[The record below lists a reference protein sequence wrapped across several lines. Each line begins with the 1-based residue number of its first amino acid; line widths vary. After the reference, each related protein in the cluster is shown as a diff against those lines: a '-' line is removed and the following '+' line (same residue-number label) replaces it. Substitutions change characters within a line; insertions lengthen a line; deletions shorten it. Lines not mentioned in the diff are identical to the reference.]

1 MKVKRTS
8 IADLIRP
15 LRDAKERERERDK
28 EREMGRGAR
37 SVEDANI
44 SNDATTTEGNVST
57 SHHLVVDGRG
67 MTRAPV
73 TTLTRM
79 TLPSETSSSD
89 LTIATSHDLTTA
101 TLSNM
106 GEDAVFFLP
115 GHTTSPVVTSPVVE
129 RESSGMLMKGQ
140 FGGTLFG
147 ERRLKVTTRSL
158 REGKSQSL
166 ILLTGSEPEDKDD
179 THCKVSLTGHAKIYL
194 PTEYDSGSWFTG
206 S

>member
-15 LRDAKERERERDK
+15 LREAKERERERDK

-37 SVEDANI
+37 SVEDANM
-44 SNDATTTEGNVST
+44 SNDATTTEGNVAT
-57 SHHLVVDGRG
+57 SHHLVLDGGG
-67 MTRAPV
+67 MTAPA

-79 TLPSETSSSD
+79 TLPSESTSSY
-89 LTIATSHDLTTA
+89 LTIATGHDLTTA

-106 GEDAVFFLP
+106 GEDAVIYLP
-115 GHTTSPVVTSPVVE
+115 GHTTIPVVTSPVVE
-129 RESSGMLMKGQ
+129 QENSGKLMKEQ
-140 FGGTLFG
+140 SGGTLLG
-147 ERRLKVTTRSL
+147 ERRLKVTKRSL

-179 THCKVSLTGHAKIYL
+179 THCKVSLVGH
-194 PTEYDSGSWFTG
+194 
-206 S
+206 

>member
-15 LRDAKERERERDK
+15 LREAKERERDK
-28 EREMGRGAR
+28 EREMGRGAM

-44 SNDATTTEGNVST
+44 SNDATTTEGNVAT
-57 SHHLVVDGRG
+57 NHHLAVDGRG
-67 MTRAPV
+67 MTAPV
-73 TTLTRM
+73 TTLTRT
-79 TLPSETSSSD
+79 TLPSEMASSY
-89 LTIATSHDLTTA
+89 LTIASSHDLTTA

-115 GHTTSPVVTSPVVE
+115 GQTTIPVVTSTVVE
-129 RESSGMLMKGQ
+129 QERSGMVMKEQ

-147 ERRLKVTTRSL
+147 ERRLQVTKRSL

-166 ILLTGSEPEDKDD
+166 ILLTGSESEDKDD
-179 THCKVSLTGHAKIYL
+179 THCKVSLIGN
-194 PTEYDSGSWFTG
+194 
-206 S
+206 